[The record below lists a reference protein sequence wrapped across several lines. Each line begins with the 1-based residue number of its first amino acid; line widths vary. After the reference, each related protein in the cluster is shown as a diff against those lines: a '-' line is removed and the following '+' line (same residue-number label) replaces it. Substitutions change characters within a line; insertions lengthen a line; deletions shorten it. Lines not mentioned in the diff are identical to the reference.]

1 MHTMFPSSYQT
12 TFQTV
17 IGTHCMKHW
26 KQDCDTRYATVLS
39 YTLHKCMLRQ
49 ANFMILGAI
58 EIEAV
63 QLIPNIKH
71 CLLSVQKPID
81 KTILRKRI
89 ILRIVVKRNVCTG

>member
-1 MHTMFPSSYQT
+1 
-12 TFQTV
+12 
-17 IGTHCMKHW
+17 MKRW

-39 YTLHKCMLRQ
+39 YTLHK
-49 ANFMILGAI
+49 ANFMILGAM